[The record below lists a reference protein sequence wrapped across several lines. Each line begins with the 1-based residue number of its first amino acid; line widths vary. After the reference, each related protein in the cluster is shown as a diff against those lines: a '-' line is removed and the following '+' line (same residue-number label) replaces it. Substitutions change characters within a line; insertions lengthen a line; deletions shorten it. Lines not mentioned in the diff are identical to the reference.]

1 MKIEIVS
8 AITSLF
14 PFMIL
19 KNFGSVTSIFY
30 HLRKNEFT
38 FKLMYMSRH
47 VDLLVLGYLLKG
59 YLDYMELVFNFL
71 SMVVIYTSRSVR
83 DKRYMDVNLLIS
95 VIKSASSMRKLHYII
110 SLYVWCI
117 TFIIHYD
124 TIYGKYTDTV
134 VNLLLCL
141 PQYLLKK
148 NLLDVY

>member
-14 PFMIL
+14 PLMIL
-19 KNFGSVTSIFY
+19 NNFGGVTSMFY
-30 HLRKNEFT
+30 HLHKNEFT
-38 FKLMYMSRH
+38 YKLVYMSRH

-71 SMVVIYTSRSVR
+71 SMVIVYKSSVH
-83 DKRYMDVNLLIS
+83 DKKYMDVNLLIS
-95 VIKSASSMRKLHYII
+95 VIKSTSSMRKLHYII
-110 SLYVWCI
+110 SLYFWCI
-117 TFIIHYD
+117 AFIIHYD
-124 TIYGKYTDTV
+124 TIFGRYTDIL
-134 VNLLLCL
+134 VNLLLCP

>member
-19 KNFGSVTSIFY
+19 KNFGSVTSVCY
-30 HLRKNEFT
+30 HLHKNEFT
-38 FKLMYMSRH
+38 FKLVYISRH
-47 VDLLVLGYLLKG
+47 IDFLLLGYLLKG
-59 YLDYMELVFNFL
+59 YLDYMELIFNFL
-71 SMVVIYTSRSVR
+71 SMVIVYKSSFR
-83 DKRYMDVNLLIS
+83 DKRYMDINLLIS
-95 VIKSASSMRKLHYII
+95 VIKSASSMRKLHYIV
-110 SLYVWCI
+110 SLYFWFL

-124 TIYGKYTDTV
+124 TIYGKYTDIL
-134 VNLLLCL
+134 VNILSCL

>member
-19 KNFGSVTSIFY
+19 KNFGSVTSVFY
-30 HLRKNEFT
+30 HLHKNEFT

-71 SMVVIYTSRSVR
+71 SMVVIYTSKSVR
-83 DKRYMDVNLLIS
+83 DKRYMDINLLIS
-95 VIKSASSMRKLHYII
+95 IIKSTSSMRKLHYIV
-110 SLYVWCI
+110 SLYFWFVA
-117 TFIIHYD
+117 FIIHYD
-124 TIYGKYTDTV
+124 TILGRYTDIP
-134 VNLLLCL
+134 VNLLLCP

>member
-19 KNFGSVTSIFY
+19 KNFGSVTSVFY
-30 HLRKNEFT
+30 HLRKNKFT

-71 SMVVIYTSRSVR
+71 SMVIIYTSRSVH
-83 DKRYMDVNLLIS
+83 DKRYMDINILIGI
-95 VIKSASSMRKLHYII
+95 IKSASSMYKLHYII
-110 SLYVWCI
+110 SLYVWFVA
-117 TFIIHYD
+117 FIIHYD
-124 TIYGKYTDTV
+124 TLYGRYTDTI
-134 VNLLLCL
+134 VNLLLCP

>member
-19 KNFGSVTSIFY
+19 NNFGSVTSMFY
-30 HLRKNEFT
+30 HLHKNEFT

-59 YLDYMELVFNFL
+59 YLDYMEFIFNFL
-71 SMVVIYTSRSVR
+71 SMVIVYKSSVH
-83 DKRYMDVNLLIS
+83 DKKYMDVNLLIS
-95 VIKSASSMRKLHYII
+95 VIKSTSSMRKLHYIV

-117 TFIIHYD
+117 AFIIHYD
-124 TIYGKYTDTV
+124 TIFGRYTDIL
-134 VNLLLCL
+134 VNLLLCP

>member
-71 SMVVIYTSRSVR
+71 SMVIVYKSSVH
-83 DKRYMDVNLLIS
+83 DKKYMDVNLLIS
-95 VIKSASSMRKLHYII
+95 VIKSASNMYKLHYII

-117 TFIIHYD
+117 AFIIHYD
-124 TIYGKYTDTV
+124 TIYGKYTDIL
-134 VNLLLCL
+134 VNLLLCP

>member
-71 SMVVIYTSRSVR
+71 SMVIVYKSSVH
-83 DKRYMDVNLLIS
+83 DKKYMDVNILIS
-95 VIKSASSMRKLHYII
+95 VIKSASNMYKLHYII

-117 TFIIHYD
+117 AFIIHYD
-124 TIYGKYTDTV
+124 TIFGRYTDIL
-134 VNLLLCL
+134 VNLLLCP

>member
-14 PFMIL
+14 PLMIL
-19 KNFGSVTSIFY
+19 NNFGSVTSMFY
-30 HLRKNEFT
+30 HLHKNEFT
-38 FKLMYMSRH
+38 YKLVYMSRH

-71 SMVVIYTSRSVR
+71 SMVIVYKSSVH
-83 DKRYMDVNLLIS
+83 DKKYMDINLLIS
-95 VIKSASSMRKLHYII
+95 VIKSTSSMRKLHYIV
-110 SLYVWCI
+110 SLYCWFI
-117 TFIIHYD
+117 AFIIHYD
-124 TIYGKYTDTV
+124 TIFGRYTDIL
-134 VNLLLCL
+134 VNLLLCP

>member
-14 PFMIL
+14 PLMIL
-19 KNFGSVTSIFY
+19 NNFGSVTNMFY
-30 HLRKNEFT
+30 HLNKNEFT
-38 FKLMYMSRH
+38 YKLVYMSRH

-71 SMVVIYTSRSVR
+71 SMVIVYKSSVH
-83 DKRYMDVNLLIS
+83 DKKYMDVNLLIS

-124 TIYGKYTDTV
+124 TIFGKYTDIL

>member
-71 SMVVIYTSRSVR
+71 SMVIVYKSSVH
-83 DKRYMDVNLLIS
+83 DKKYMDVNLLIS
-95 VIKSASSMRKLHYII
+95 VIKSASNMYKLHYII

-117 TFIIHYD
+117 AFIIHYD
-124 TIYGKYTDTV
+124 TIYGKYTDIL

>member
-19 KNFGSVTSIFY
+19 NNFGSVTSMFY
-30 HLRKNEFT
+30 HLHKNEFT
-38 FKLMYMSRH
+38 YKLVYMSRH

-71 SMVVIYTSRSVR
+71 SMVVIYTSSVH

-95 VIKSASSMRKLHYII
+95 VIKSTSSMRKLHYII

-124 TIYGKYTDTV
+124 TIFGKYTDIL

>member
-14 PFMIL
+14 PLMIL
-19 KNFGSVTSIFY
+19 NNFGSVTNMFY
-30 HLRKNEFT
+30 HLHKNEFT
-38 FKLMYMSRH
+38 YKLVYMSRH

-71 SMVVIYTSRSVR
+71 SMVIVYKSSVH
-83 DKRYMDVNLLIS
+83 DKKYMDVNLLIS
-95 VIKSASSMRKLHYII
+95 VIKSTSSMRKLHYIV
-110 SLYVWCI
+110 SLYFWCI
-117 TFIIHYD
+117 AFIIHYD
-124 TIYGKYTDTV
+124 TIFGRYTDIV
-134 VNLLLCL
+134 VNLLLCP